1 MPYIV
6 SYESLYLYDL
16 EGSFPQESTHIP
28 LQNQKETLVFVETNS
43 FSSQVSNFVAIL
55 LKYALMRMRTSVRNQ
70 KLLDAYN
77 AAKTLKI
84 EYSEKVL
91 KFSVSEWMVV
101 VIRSVCNN
109 QAHY

>member
-1 MPYIV
+1 MPYTV

-55 LKYALMRMRTSVRNQ
+55 LKCALVRMRTSVRNQ
-70 KLLDAYN
+70 PK
-77 AAKTLKI
+77 AKTFKI